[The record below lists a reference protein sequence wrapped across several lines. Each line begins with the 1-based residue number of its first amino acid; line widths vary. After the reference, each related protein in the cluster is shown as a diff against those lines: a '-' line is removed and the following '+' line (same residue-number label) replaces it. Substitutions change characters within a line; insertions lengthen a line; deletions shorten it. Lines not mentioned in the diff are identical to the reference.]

1 MGKYS
6 GAILSALVVIVA
18 AAAYATL
25 FFLVL
30 DEIEVVRAVRIGIS
44 VVSLLVVIGV
54 TAALVSRIKELR
66 GGQENDIGKY

>member
-30 DEIEVVRAVRIGIS
+30 DEIEVVQAVRIGIS
-44 VVSLLVVIGV
+44 AVSLLVVIGV